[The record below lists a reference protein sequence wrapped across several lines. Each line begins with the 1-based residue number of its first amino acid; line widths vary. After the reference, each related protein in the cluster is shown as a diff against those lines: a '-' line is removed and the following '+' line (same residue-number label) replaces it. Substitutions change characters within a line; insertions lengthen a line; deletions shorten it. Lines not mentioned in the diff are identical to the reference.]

1 MDLEQ
6 KKLLE
11 KFQKSLVTFFDE
23 LVEMFPN
30 EKDFILIRILVKDQI
45 PSTQIMSYFE
55 MVMLNKEITS
65 SIERRDDEFILS
77 NVLFS
82 KISKS
87 DVFKNLWQT
96 RLDKDDKK
104 MIWDWVDMFKS
115 ITTQYM
121 KLNNRL

>member
-65 SIERRDDEFILS
+65 SIERRDDNFILS

-96 RLDKDDKK
+96 RLDNDDKK

>member
-65 SIERRDDEFILS
+65 SIERRDDDFILS